1 MATTSIW
8 ATVASHSDLL
18 AKRSMVV
25 RRFGI
30 PFVVSIGADASLY
43 AYVAICPH
51 AWVRMPRMKL
61 RAGCLACPLHGA
73 TFEQAT
79 GAVRDSRGK
88 RIRRRLK
95 PVPIEVRDGAVRL
108 AIGLDC
114 IAFVIASNS
123 RRFLRE
129 AAHLRKKLYAKRE
142 GT

>member
-1 MATTSIW
+1 MARTFTW

-30 PFVVSIGADASLY
+30 PFVVSIDAGAGLY
-43 AYVAICPH
+43 AHVAICPH
-51 AWVRMPRMKL
+51 AWVRMPGMKL

-73 TFEQAT
+73 TFEQAN

-88 RIRRRLK
+88 RIRRGLQ
-95 PVPIEVRDGAVRL
+95 PVPIELRDGDVRL

-114 IAFVIASNS
+114 IAFVMASNV
-123 RRFLRE
+123 RWLLRE
-129 AAHLRKKLYAKRE
+129 AAHLRKKLLAKTE
-142 GT
+142 GS